1 MGTKQSV
8 CSISD
13 EGDPSFS
20 SKAHFR
26 FSVSQ
31 SQIQK
36 YSLLQGI
43 SLLMGVPESY
53 SVLILFDA
61 VYHLVLENWTL

>member
-13 EGDPSFS
+13 EGEPSFS

-31 SQIQK
+31 SQSQK
-36 YSLLQGI
+36 TVLQGI
-43 SLLMGVPESY
+43 SLLMGVPETY
-53 SVLILFDA
+53 SVLIHFDA

>member
-13 EGDPSFS
+13 EGNPSFP

-31 SQIQK
+31 SQTQK
-36 YSLLQGI
+36 TVQQGI
-43 SLLMGVPESY
+43 SLLMGVRP
-53 SVLILFDA
+53 
-61 VYHLVLENWTL
+61 